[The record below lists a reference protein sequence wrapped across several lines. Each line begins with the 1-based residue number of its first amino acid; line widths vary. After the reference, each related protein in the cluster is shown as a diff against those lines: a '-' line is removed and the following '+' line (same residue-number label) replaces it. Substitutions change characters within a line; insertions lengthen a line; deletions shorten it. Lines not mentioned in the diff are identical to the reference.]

1 MHCTH
6 CIKISH
12 FVNVAKCARDQCSI
26 SSTVQ
31 QFCFYW
37 SYLLKSPIL
46 VLTLA
51 IVGLAQ
57 THLLTRRL
65 AADIALLHT
74 KYLAPQ
80 FGLPRMT

>member
-1 MHCTH
+1 M
-6 CIKISH
+6 
-12 FVNVAKCARDQCSI
+12 
-26 SSTVQ
+26 
-31 QFCFYW
+31 
-37 SYLLKSPIL
+37 SPIL

-51 IVGLAQ
+51 VVGLAQ